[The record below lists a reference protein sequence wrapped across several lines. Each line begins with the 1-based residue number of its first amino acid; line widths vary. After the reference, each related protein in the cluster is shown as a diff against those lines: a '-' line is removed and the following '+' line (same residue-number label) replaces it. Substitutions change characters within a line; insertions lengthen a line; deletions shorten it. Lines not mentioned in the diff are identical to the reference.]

1 MGARDH
7 RGDEEEKGE
16 RIEQDE
22 GGLSEY
28 VGFDVQHWDGGPFG
42 LEFRLISRSTKLGLL
57 NLLNFSGK
65 HHFPNIWKTKT
76 T

>member
-1 MGARDH
+1 MGARNH

-16 RIEQDE
+16 RIEQAE

-42 LEFRLISRSTKLGLL
+42 LEFRLISRSITLL
-57 NLLNFSGK
+57 NY
-65 HHFPNIWKTKT
+65 
-76 T
+76 

>member
-16 RIEQDE
+16 RIEQAE

-42 LEFRLISRSTKLGLL
+42 LEFRLISRSISPVVMTILV
-57 NLLNFSGK
+57 
-65 HHFPNIWKTKT
+65 T
-76 T
+76 TV